1 VEASKCVVIEDAE
14 HGVTAAKK
22 AGMKSIGFQNHHSG
36 TQNLSHSDI
45 VIDDLEQI
53 TIELLKSL

>member
-1 VEASKCVVIEDAE
+1 VVIEDAE
-14 HGVTAAKK
+14 HGVTAANK

-36 TQNLSHSDI
+36 TQNLSHAGAVVDNLDE
-45 VIDDLEQI
+45 V